1 MRQMIAQRRGKN
13 VASAGLVLQVA
24 FTAAMLAIWLVT
36 GSHAAM
42 ATVWL
47 LTGGAALWL
56 VVVLLFYTRQLERRE
71 AIELEEIAS
80 DSSIFQGD
88 ERSQSQPMA
97 ARRAFIECWVIPIFT
112 LLWAAWH
119 GCMAVVVWG
128 VIGAESQPKLT
139 YASQGTLF
147 AILIGFL
154 AFLFSRYSTGMG
166 TRSEWRALRATGG
179 YMLGGALMVGGTA
192 AALLG
197 AWQGYA
203 GLDYWVAMAGATL
216 MMVLAVELVINFVL
230 DMFRPRLPGQETR
243 LSFDSRLLALLA
255 EPDRVGH
262 SLADAVNYQFGFEV
276 SKTWFYR
283 LLVKSFIPLALL
295 GLIVLVAISSIV
307 IVNEGQQYV
316 VSRFGRP
323 DPQSLSA
330 PGIHFKLPWPVE
342 TARMFD
348 TGHLYE
354 FQLGAGHHQDA
365 NVITAGAFKGR
376 EMALW
381 TEEHGAHEE
390 QDFLLAVPPE
400 SRKDLNTSNAADVSI
415 IKLVAS
421 VQYRIKNAYK
431 FGYTYTDAAGM
442 LESLASRE
450 MVRYCSSA
458 TLDTPIPGGDEDRPE
473 ALMTYGRGPAA
484 SRLKVLIEQAIKDM
498 DLGVEIVSVSFL
510 TVHPPVEAAES
521 FEKVIEARLRQHQ
534 QRYKA
539 QARAVKTLSGVA
551 GNPPSA
557 LRLALAISIS
567 RKFRSLPSPSEKPKL
582 FASAIDE
589 HIRIAQNHAAELRKE
604 IQQDTSLGKTSQP
617 TAKAGNSLQTVL
629 DDYQAH
635 IDRLKRLQDEKD
647 KARVAQLLLSFATEA
662 RDIADD
668 RLMKLKTG
676 SASVMIAK
684 ASADR
689 WRHELGERGK
699 AESFARQ
706 TLLYEAS
713 PQIYMLD
720 RWLDTW
726 DRVLAGKHK
735 RVIGLDP
742 NRIEHWLKWEGQ
754 TGVMPGMFRGSE
766 GTGQ

>member
-13 VASAGLVLQVA
+13 VATAGLVLQIA
-24 FTAAMLAIWLVT
+24 FTVVMLAIWLLT
-36 GSHAAM
+36 GSYAAM

-47 LTGGAALWL
+47 LTGGVALWT
-56 VVVLLFYTRQLERRE
+56 VVLLLFYTRQLQRRE
-71 AIELEEIAS
+71 EIELEEIAS
-80 DSSIFQGD
+80 ETSIFRGD
-88 ERSQSQPMA
+88 DRSQTQPMA
-97 ARRAFIECWVIPIFT
+97 ARLAFIERWVVPIFT
-112 LLWAAWH
+112 LLWAGWH

-128 VIGAESQPKLT
+128 VIGAETPPKIT
-139 YASQGTLF
+139 YASQGSMF

-166 TRSEWRALRATGG
+166 ARSEWRPLRATGG
-179 YMLGGALMVGGTA
+179 YMLGGVLMVAGAA

-203 GLDYWVAMAGATL
+203 ELDYWVAIAGAIL

-230 DMFRPRLPGQETR
+230 DMFRPRLPGQEAR
-243 LSFDSRLLALLA
+243 LAFDSRLLNLLA

-276 SKTWFYR
+276 SRTWFYR
-283 LLVKSFIPLALL
+283 LLVRSFVPLVVL
-295 GLIVLVAISSIV
+295 GMAVLVAISSIV
-307 IVNEGQQYV
+307 IVNEGQEYII
-316 VSRFGRP
+316 SRFGRP
-323 DPQSLSA
+323 DPERALKT
-330 PGIHFKLPWPVE
+330 PGIYFKLPWPVE
-342 TARMFD
+342 TARAFD
-348 TGHLYE
+348 TGRLYE
-354 FQLGAGHHQDA
+354 FQIGAGHHQDPD
-365 NVITAGAFKGR
+365 VIATGAFKGR
-376 EMALW
+376 QLALW
-381 TEEHGAHEE
+381 TEEHGEHEE

-400 SRKDLNTSNAADVSI
+400 SREDISSKAADVSI
-415 IKLVAS
+415 IKLIAS
-421 VQYRIKNAYK
+421 VQYRIKDAYK
-431 FGYTYTDAAGM
+431 FGYTYSDAAGM
-442 LESLASRE
+442 VESLASRE

-510 TVHPPVEAAES
+510 TVHPPAEAAES

-534 QRYKA
+534 QRYQA

-754 TGVMPGMFRGSE
+754 TGVMPGMFRSAE
-766 GTGQ
+766 GAGQ

>member
-1 MRQMIAQRRGKN
+1 
-13 VASAGLVLQVA
+13 VASVGLVLQVA
-24 FTAAMLAIWLVT
+24 FTAVMLAIWLLT

-42 ATVWL
+42 ATLWL
-47 LTGGAALWL
+47 LTGGVALWL
-56 VVVLLFYTRQLERRE
+56 VVVLLFYTRQLQRQE

-88 ERSQSQPMA
+88 DRTQTQPMA
-97 ARRAFIECWVIPIFT
+97 ARTAFVERWIIPIFT
-112 LLWAAWH
+112 LLWAGWH

-128 VIGAESQPKLT
+128 VIGAESQAELT
-139 YASQGTLF
+139 YTSQGTMF

-166 TRSEWRALRATGG
+166 TRSEWRPLRATGG
-179 YMLGGALMVGGTA
+179 YMLGCALMVGGAA

-203 GLDYWVAMAGATL
+203 ELDYWVAMVGAIL

-230 DMFRPRLPGQETR
+230 DMFRPRLPGQEAR
-243 LSFDSRLLALLA
+243 LAFDSRMLDLLA

-276 SKTWFYR
+276 SRTWFYR
-283 LLVKSFIPLALL
+283 LLVKSFVPLVVL
-295 GLIVLVAISSIV
+295 GMAVLVAISSIV
-307 IVNEGQQYV
+307 IVNEGQEYV
-316 VSRFGRP
+316 ISRFGRP
-323 DPQSLSA
+323 DPEWSLSD
-330 PGIHFKLPWPVE
+330 PGMYFKLPWPIE
-342 TARMFD
+342 TARAFD
-348 TGHLYE
+348 TGRLYE

-365 NVITAGAFKGR
+365 DVIATGAFKGR
-376 EMALW
+376 ELALW
-381 TEEHGAHEE
+381 TEEHGSHEE
-390 QDFLLAVPPE
+390 HDFLLAVPPE
-400 SRKDLNTSNAADVSI
+400 SRKNLTVSNAADVSI
-415 IKLVAS
+415 IKLIAS
-421 VQYRIKNAYK
+421 VQYHITDAYK

-458 TLDTPIPGGDEDRPE
+458 TLDTPIPGGAEDRPE

-484 SRLKVLIEQAIKDM
+484 GRLKILIEKAIKDM
-498 DLGVEIVSVSFL
+498 DLGVEIVSVSFV
-510 TVHPPVEAAES
+510 TVHPPPAAAES

-539 QARAVKTLSGVA
+539 QAQAVKALSGVA

-557 LRLALAISIS
+557 LRLALAISIYE
-567 RKFRSLPSPSEKPKL
+567 KFSSLPSPAEKPKQ
-582 FASAIDE
+582 FASAIE
-589 HIRIAQNHAAELRKE
+589 ERIRIAQDHAAEIRKE
-604 IQQDTSLGKTSQP
+604 IQQDTSLGKASQ
-617 TAKAGNSLQTVL
+617 AAAEAGDSLQTIL

-635 IDRLKRLQDEKD
+635 IDSLKRLKDEKD
-647 KARVAQLLLSFATEA
+647 TTRVAQLLRGFAAEA
-662 RDIADD
+662 RNAADE

-684 ASADR
+684 AFAER
-689 WRHELGERGK
+689 WRHELSERGK

-706 TLLYEAS
+706 IMLHQAA
-713 PQIYMLD
+713 PQIHMLD

-726 DRVLAGKHK
+726 DRALTGRHK
-735 RVIGLDP
+735 YVIGMDP
-742 NRIEHWLKWEGQ
+742 NRIEHWLKWERQ
-754 TGVMPGMFRGSE
+754 SGVMPGVFSGNDSD
-766 GTGQ
+766 Q

>member
-1 MRQMIAQRRGKN
+1 MTAQKRGKN
-13 VASAGLVLQVA
+13 VAIAGLVLQVA
-24 FTAAMLAIWLVT
+24 FTAVMLAIWLLT

-47 LTGGAALWL
+47 LTGGVALWM
-56 VVVLLFYTRQLERRE
+56 VVALLFYTRQLQRQE

-80 DSSIFQGD
+80 DSSIFQGGD
-88 ERSQSQPMA
+88 TSQTQPMA
-97 ARRAFIECWVIPIFT
+97 ARGAFIERWVIPIFT
-112 LLWAAWH
+112 LLWAGWH

-128 VIGAESQPKLT
+128 VIGADSQAQLAYT
-139 YASQGTLF
+139 SQGTLF
-147 AILIGFL
+147 AILIGFM

-166 TRSEWRALRATGG
+166 TRSEWRPLRSTGG
-179 YMLGGALMVGGTA
+179 YMLGGTLMVAGVA
-192 AALLG
+192 VALLG

-203 GLDYWVAMAGATL
+203 ELDYWVAMIAAIL

-230 DMFRPRLPGQETR
+230 DMFRPRVAGQESR
-243 LSFDSRLLALLA
+243 LAFDSRLLNILA

-295 GLIVLVAISSIV
+295 GMIVLVAISSIV
-307 IVNEGQQYV
+307 IVNEGQEYV
-316 VSRFGRP
+316 ISRFGRP
-323 DPQSLSA
+323 DIEHSLKT
-330 PGIHFKLPWPVE
+330 PGIHFKLPWPLE
-342 TARMFD
+342 TARAFD
-348 TGHLYE
+348 TGRLYE
-354 FQLGAGHHQDA
+354 FQLGAGHDQDA
-365 NVITAGAFKGR
+365 DVITIGAFKGR
-376 EMALW
+376 ELALW
-381 TEEHGAHEE
+381 TEEHGTHEE

-400 SRKDLNTSNAADVSI
+400 SRKDLSTPNAADVSI

-421 VQYRIKNAYK
+421 VQYRIKDAYK
-431 FGYTYTDAAGM
+431 FGYTYTDTAGM

-458 TLDTPIPGGDEDRPE
+458 TLDTPIPGGAEDRPE

-510 TVHPPVEAAES
+510 TVHPPAEAAGS

-534 QRYKA
+534 QRYQA
-539 QARAVKTLSGVA
+539 QARAVRTLSGVA

-567 RKFRSLPSPSEKPKL
+567 QKFRSLPSPIDKPKL
-582 FASAIDE
+582 FASAVEE
-589 HIRIAQNHAAELRKE
+589 HIRIAQDHAAELRKE
-604 IQQDTSLGKTSQP
+604 IQQDTSRGKASQP
-617 TAKAGNSLQTVL
+617 AAKAGDSLQTVL

-635 IDRLKRLQDEKD
+635 IDSLKRLQEEKD
-647 KARVAQLLLSFATEA
+647 AARATQLLGTFAAEA
-662 RDIADD
+662 GNAAND

-684 ASADR
+684 ASAER
-689 WRHELGERGK
+689 WRHELSERGK

-706 TLLYEAS
+706 TMLYEAA

-726 DRVLAGKHK
+726 DRALAGKHK
-735 RVIGLDP
+735 YVIGLDP

-754 TGVMPGMFRGSE
+754 GGVMPGMFGGSQ
-766 GTGQ
+766 GAGQ